1 MKHPAVQPWSAARNR
16 LTAAVKRPLS
26 IRAMDLHRFKQE
38 EEFLFLLFSFS
49 LTGAPFSAII

>member
-1 MKHPAVQPWSAARNR
+1 MKHPAVYAWSAARNR

-38 EEFLFLLFSFS
+38 EEFLFLLFTFF
-49 LTGAPFSAII
+49 LTDAPVSAII